1 MEDYRTI
8 RGTATGEYEEKKS
21 RFIAQLSFADSE
33 EKAVAFLEQVRAAN
47 RTARHNVYAYRLR
60 EGAEPAGLRILL
72 VDDVVTSGATLS
84 ECARLLRSAGAAEVL
99 CATLA
104 QARKS

>member
-1 MEDYRTI
+1 
-8 RGTATGEYEEKKS
+8 
-21 RFIAQLSFADSE
+21 
-33 EKAVAFLEQVRAAN
+33 
-47 RTARHNVYAYRLR
+47 
-60 EGAEPAGLRILL
+60 

-104 QARKS
+104 QARRS